1 MIYPTISSKET
12 ARQMIDEF
20 RGYNH
25 NTSIGSGEFYDM
37 LNMSS
42 DYYPVLSPR
51 KKRETMSTFLMD
63 GIYGDNVFVTGLV
76 SRNIP
81 SKFGTS
87 DEVLCYAIGSAIY
100 IGGNRYEMDLIVDE
114 RNYTHRTRTLTSFGT
129 YIIIMPDK
137 KYINVLDPDDRGDI
151 DYVWKAS
158 HVDGV
163 ADSVSFLLCDIS
175 GAEYEATV
183 SAYAPSSPT
192 NGQCWIDTSSVPN
205 VLKKYSS
212 QSGMWVNITTTY
224 VKISRKGIGKGFKQ
238 YDGVTI
244 SGIVAEGVTDLNS
257 SHVIWACSDD
267 YIVVTGII
275 DKVVT
280 QEDSA
285 GIISVSRKM
294 PIMDYII
301 ESGNRLWGCRYGA
314 NENGD
319 FVNEIYASKLGDFKN
334 WNCYMSLSTDS
345 YYVSCGT
352 EGPFTGAVTYFGTPI
367 FFKEH
372 CMHKIYGDFPA
383 NFSVQQTEC
392 NGVGNGYYKT
402 LAIIGNTLFYKSRD
416 AICAYDGSLP
426 VDISSQL
433 GIYQK
438 AGSARAGATNKKYY
452 IMMQESATIGAKHN
466 LFVFDTQ
473 KGVWHKESGFTA
485 GDFCYSN
492 NKLYCTDWDSEQIH
506 ILDGDSYNNQLIAVP
521 EENVP
526 WMVETGPIGMTL
538 PDMKYISRLAVRM
551 SLEVG
556 SSAYVSIQYD
566 SFGAWEQVA
575 NITATTLRS
584 ISVPI
589 HPHRCDHFRI
599 RIEGEGDCKIY
610 SMTRT
615 IEQGSDVS

>member
-51 KKRETMSTFLMD
+51 KKRRVYKDVFAMGLIEKSTPFFETYLNSLC
-63 GIYGDNVFVTGLV
+63 YV
-76 SRNIP
+76 
-81 SKFGTS
+81 KGTS
-87 DEVLCYAIGSAIY
+87 IY
-100 IGGNRYEMDLIVDE
+100 IGSQGYDMNLSLESKYQF
-114 RNYTHRTRTLTSFGT
+114 RTLTSFGA
-129 YIIIMPDK
+129 YIIIMPDR
-137 KYINVLDPDDRGDI
+137 KYINAADPDDRGDI
-151 DYVWKAS
+151 DYIWRAT

-175 GAEYEATV
+175 GAEYDAKI
-183 SAYAPSSPT
+183 SSSAPSSPT
-192 NGQCWIDTSSVPN
+192 NGQCWIDTSSTPH

-212 QSGMWVNITTTY
+212 QSSMWVNITTTY

-257 SHVIWACSDD
+257 SHVVWACSDD

-285 GIISVSRKM
+285 GIITISRKM
-294 PIMDYII
+294 PDMDYIV
-301 ESGNRLWGCRYGA
+301 ESGNRLWGCKYGTNA
-314 NENGD
+314 NGD

-334 WNCYMSLSTDS
+334 WECFMGLSTDS

-352 EGPFTGAVTYFGTPI
+352 EGQFTGAVTYFGTPI
-367 FFKEH
+367 FFKER
-372 CMHKIYGDFPA
+372 CMHKVYGDYPA
-383 NFSVQQTEC
+383 NFQLQQTDC
-392 NGVGNGYYKT
+392 NGVAVGCSQS
-402 LAIIGNTLFYKSRD
+402 LAIIGTTLFYKSRESV
-416 AICAYDGSLP
+416 CAYDGSLP

-438 AGSARAGATNKKYY
+438 STWAKAGATNKKYY
-452 IMMQESATIGAKHN
+452 IMLQDNIKFGNTFN
-466 LFVFDTQ
+466 LFVFDTE
-473 KGVWHKESGFTA
+473 KGLWHKESGFYT
-485 GDFCYSN
+485 GGFCYSGSS
-492 NKLYCTDWDSEQIH
+492 LYCIDWDNAR
-506 ILDGDSYNNQLIAVP
+506 ILEFDNDYDVY
-521 EENVP
+521 EHTEDKVP
-526 WMVETGPIGMTL
+526 WMVESGPIGMTL
-538 PDMKYISRLAVRM
+538 PDMKYISRLSVRM
-551 SLEVG
+551 NLEVG

-566 SFGAWEQVA
+566 SHGAWEQVA

-615 IEQGSDVS
+615 IEQGSDIS

>member
-1 MIYPTISSKET
+1 MIYPTISPKET

-42 DYYPVLSPR
+42 DHYPVLSPR
-51 KKRETMSTFLMD
+51 NKRALKE
-63 GIYGDNVFVTGLV
+63 NVIATGL
-76 SRNIP
+76 I
-81 SKFGTS
+81 SKSVDSLLFGHSDTLCFARGEAFRIGHKEYDMGLAVTEKYKRRTS
-87 DEVLCYAIGSAIY
+87 
-100 IGGNRYEMDLIVDE
+100 
-114 RNYTHRTRTLTSFGT
+114 TSFGS

-137 KYINVLDPDDRGDI
+137 KYINTIDPDDRGNI
-151 DYVWKAS
+151 DCIWSAS

-163 ADSVSFLLCDIS
+163 ADSVSFTLCDIS
-175 GAEYEATV
+175 GADYKATV
-183 SAYAPSSPT
+183 SASTPSSPT
-192 NGQCWIDTSSVPN
+192 NGQCWIDTSSTPH

-212 QSGMWVNITTTY
+212 QSSMWVNITTTY
-224 VKISRKGIGKGFKQ
+224 VKIERKGIGKDFKQ

-294 PIMDYII
+294 PEMDYII
-301 ESGNRLWGCRYGA
+301 ESGNRLWGCRYGKNA
-314 NENGD
+314 NGD

-334 WNCYMSLSTDS
+334 WECFMGLSTDS

-352 EGPFTGAVTYFGTPI
+352 DGEFTGAVSYFGTPI
-367 FFKEH
+367 FFKER
-372 CMHKIYGDFPA
+372 CMHKVYGDYPA

-392 NGVGNGYYKT
+392 DGVGKLCSNS
-402 LAIIGNTLFYKSRD
+402 LAIIGTTLFYKSVNG
-416 AICAYDGSLP
+416 ICAYDGSLP
-426 VDISSQL
+426 VDISAPL
-433 GIYQK
+433 GKHRTVSWFVY
-438 AGSARAGATNKKYY
+438 AGATNRKYF
-452 IMMQESATIGAKHN
+452 IMIPENYNESKFN
-466 LFVFDTQ
+466 LFVFDVE
-473 KGVWHKESGFTA
+473 KGVWHKESGFETT
-485 GDFCYSN
+485 GFCYSDGI
-492 NKLYCTDWDSEQIH
+492 LYCTDWNSFRIVELYSEY
-506 ILDGDSYNNQLIAVP
+506 GRYNDTDYKESTEDKVP
-521 EENVP
+521 F
-526 WMVETGPIGMTL
+526 MVETGPIGMTL